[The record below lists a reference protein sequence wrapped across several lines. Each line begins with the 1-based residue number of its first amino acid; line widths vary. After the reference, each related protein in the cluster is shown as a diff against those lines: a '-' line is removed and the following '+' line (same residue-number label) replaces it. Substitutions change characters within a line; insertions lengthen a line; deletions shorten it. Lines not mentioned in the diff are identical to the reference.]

1 MAETAFLS
9 LSVPSLIAISLP
21 SLFGFAS
28 PCLGKASCKTSVKT
42 PANSTFT
49 LLLPAIF
56 LT

>member
-9 LSVPSLIAISLP
+9 LSVPSLVAISPP
-21 SLFGFAS
+21 SLLGFAS

-42 PANSTFT
+42 PANPTFT
-49 LLLPAIF
+49 LLLPTIF